1 MRRSVTKGLIIG
13 GIGLAALV
21 GVDFSASAANEPEK
35 IIAYRKAVM
44 TAMGDHLD
52 AMSSFAKGRTTSKA
66 GFVGWTEA
74 IIAGSKEIPS
84 VFPKGTE
91 KGGDTIADPAI
102 WQKTDEFNK
111 IVVQV
116 VAAGEKL
123 LAAVKGSDNQ
133 VLTNEIENMSRA
145 CAICHEPFRVNR

>member
-13 GIGLAALV
+13 GIGLAALF
-21 GVDFSASAANEPEK
+21 GSDFSASAANEPEK
-35 IIAYRKAVM
+35 IIAYRRAVM
-44 TAMGDHLD
+44 LAMGHHLD
-52 AMSSFAKGRTTSKA
+52 AMASFAKGRTTSKA
-66 GFVGWTEA
+66 GFAGWTEA

-116 VAAGEKL
+116 VGAGEKL

-133 VLTNEIENMSRA
+133 VLTSEIENMSRA
-145 CAICHEPFRVNR
+145 CAICHEPFRINR